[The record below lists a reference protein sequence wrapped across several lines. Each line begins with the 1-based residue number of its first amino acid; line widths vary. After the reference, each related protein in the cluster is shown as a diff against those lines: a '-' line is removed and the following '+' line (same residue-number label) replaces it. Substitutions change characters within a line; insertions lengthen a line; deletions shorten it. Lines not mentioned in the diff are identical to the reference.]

1 MNYAPE
7 VREAARCVLC
17 EVQRGKDYHTAV
29 RHYPLPG
36 GGYAPK
42 HAVISIYRQLV
53 EEGELQPDPEL
64 LARLRMKPIR
74 TLSGVSTVT
83 ILTKPHACPGNCLFC
98 PDDARMPKSYLPEEP
113 GAARAF
119 QNNFDPYLQVKS
131 RLDSYLAVGHPIDKI
146 ELLILG
152 GTWSAYPPDYQEWF
166 IKRCF
171 DAMNGVN
178 SATLE
183 KAQDLNTTA
192 TSRNVGLVIETR
204 PEQIT
209 PKELVNLRRLGVT
222 KVQMGA
228 QSLDDRIL
236 ELNQRGHTAT
246 QTLQAVALLRAAAF
260 KIVLHWMPTC
270 WGQRSIPTAS
280 ISAAYGRVIALMK
293 SRSTPPSFCKT
304 RVCTKFGSKVSTN
317 PIPPRN

>member
-1 MNYAPE
+1 MTKNVQRWIQSMNYAPE

-113 GAARAF
+113 GARA
-119 QNNFDPYLQVKS
+119 PSRTILIPICKS
-131 RLDSYLAVGHPIDKI
+131 SPV
-146 ELLILG
+146 
-152 GTWSAYPPDYQEWF
+152 W
-166 IKRCF
+166 
-171 DAMNGVN
+171 
-178 SATLE
+178 
-183 KAQDLNTTA
+183 
-192 TSRNVGLVIETR
+192 
-204 PEQIT
+204 
-209 PKELVNLRRLGVT
+209 
-222 KVQMGA
+222 
-228 QSLDDRIL
+228 
-236 ELNQRGHTAT
+236 
-246 QTLQAVALLRAAAF
+246 
-260 KIVLHWMPTC
+260 
-270 WGQRSIPTAS
+270 IPT
-280 ISAAYGRVIALMK
+280 
-293 SRSTPPSFCKT
+293 
-304 RVCTKFGSKVSTN
+304 
-317 PIPPRN
+317 